1 MQVISQSGALT
12 LALDREEVRH
22 LNNALNEV
30 CNGFAVANFEAAIGL
45 NNGQAADL
53 LRRVHHLATHQPI
66 DVTLAELDALRNS
79 LTTVL
84 AELEPWEYPTRMGF
98 EVPESEPLRNRLDA
112 LASEARFGQLRQ
124 TA

>member
-1 MQVISQSGALT
+1 MQVSPHPGG
-12 LALDREEVRH
+12 LALDLDHQEIGH

-45 NNGQAADL
+45 SNEQAMAL
-53 LRRVHHLATHQPI
+53 LHRINRLTPHERLHL
-66 DVTLAELDALRNS
+66 TLPELDALRNA

-84 AELEPWEYPTRMGF
+84 AELEPWEYATRMGF
-98 EVPESEPLRNRLDA
+98 QVDESEALRNRLDA
-112 LASEARFGQLRQ
+112 LASEVRYGHLRQ